1 MKCKHKNLR
10 PMMFNGYFVMVC
22 ETCGKWV
29 VDMIPK
35 EVTTTAIDWSD
46 IDDI

>member
-29 VDMIPK
+29 IDMIPK
-35 EVTTTAIDWSD
+35 EITTTAIDWSD
-46 IDDI
+46 EE